1 MTQVPKEHYR
11 FESYTDFDRWA
22 SYYFQI
28 REILALQPASM
39 LEVGTG
45 DGFLGRFVKSAT
57 GIAYHS
63 LDIASDLEPEIVGSV
78 EAIPLRDGAVDV
90 VVAFEVLEHLPFE
103 GFVPALREMRRVTR
117 SHVFISLPHF
127 GPRPKVALKV
137 PGMRELR
144 LAAKL
149 PFPRAHTFHGQH
161 YWELG
166 KRGYSPGKIRSVL
179 RGMFAIEK
187 DFLPFETQ
195 YHHFFLLRK

>member
-1 MTQVPKEHYR
+1 M
-11 FESYTDFDRWA
+11 
-22 SYYFQI
+22 
-28 REILALQPASM
+28 
-39 LEVGTG
+39 
-45 DGFLGRFVKSAT
+45 
-57 GIAYHS
+57 
-63 LDIASDLEPEIVGSV
+63 
-78 EAIPLRDGAVDV
+78 
-90 VVAFEVLEHLPFE
+90 LEHLPFE
-103 GFVPALREMRRVTR
+103 RFEPALRETRRVSR

-179 RGMFAIEK
+179 RGLFAIEK

>member
-161 YWELG
+161 YWEIG
-166 KRGYSPGKIRSVL
+166 KRGYSVGRIRSVL
-179 RGMFAIEK
+179 RGMFAIQK